1 MTQPTGPRPPLDVR
15 GAVDL
20 STLGRPPAPAPGGP
34 APAGGGEAG
43 AGTATGVVVDVTEAS
58 FPEVVQRSTEVPVVL
73 TLWAARDAASSSV
86 TATLVQI
93 AGELGGR
100 LLVGRI
106 DVERSPQ
113 VAQAVSSQ
121 SGSTVVAVVKGQAV
135 PLPPL
140 EQATGEQ
147 VRAVVDQVLQMAAA
161 NGVTGRIPVDGE
173 PAPEP
178 EEPPLPPLHQ
188 EAFDAIERDDL
199 DAAVAAYTKALGEN
213 PKDEDARVGLAQVE
227 LLRRTRTVDPA
238 AARAAAAAD
247 PTDVEAQLVVAD
259 LDVLGGKVEDAF
271 ARLVD
276 TVRRTAGADR
286 EQARVRLVELFSVV
300 GDTDPRV
307 MTARRA
313 LASALY

>member
-1 MTQPTGPRPPLDVR
+1 MTQPTGPRPRLDVR

-20 STLGRPPAPAPGGP
+20 SSLGRPPAPAPGGP
-34 APAGGGEAG
+34 AGAAPGSDGVPA
-43 AGTATGVVVDVTEAS
+43 GVVVDVTEAT
-58 FPEVVQRSTEVPVVL
+58 FPDLVQRSVEVPVVL
-73 TLWAARDAASSSV
+73 TLWAAGDAASTAV

-113 VAQAVSSQ
+113 VAQAVSAQ

-147 VRAVVDQVLQMAAA
+147 VRAVLDQVLQMAAA
-161 NGVTGRIPVDGE
+161 NGVTGRVPVDGE
-173 PAPEP
+173 PAPVV

-188 EAFDAIERDDL
+188 AAYDAIERDDL
-199 DAAVAAYTKALGEN
+199 DAAVAAYTQALAEN
-213 PKDEDARVGLAQVE
+213 PRDEDARIGLAQVE
-227 LLRRTRTVDPA
+227 LLRRTQGVDPS
-238 AARAAAAAD
+238 AARASAAAD
-247 PTDVEAQLVVAD
+247 PADVAAQLVVAD
-259 LDVLGGKVEDAF
+259 LDVLGGMVEDAF

-276 TVRRTAGADR
+276 TVRRTAGEDR
-286 EQARVRLVELFSVV
+286 EQARVRLVELFAVV